1 MLDLRQYT
9 VKEFAEAI
17 NENAEVIK
25 ELMANNRYLGNTDKP
40 YDYTVMAVNNSTIK
54 EENKEIVTKFIYTN
68 LFNRP
73 EHRFYDTKGYTITL
87 R

>member
-25 ELMANNRYLGNTDKP
+25 ELMANNRQLKNTDKP
-40 YDYTVMAVNNSTIK
+40 YLTLSRNDT
-54 EENKEIVTKFIYTN
+54 
-68 LFNRP
+68 
-73 EHRFYDTKGYTITL
+73 EHAKA
-87 R
+87 

>member
-1 MLDLRQYT
+1 MLDLREYT

-17 NENAEVIK
+17 NENTTTIK
-25 ELMANNRYLGNTDKP
+25 ELMTNNRHLGNTDKP
-40 YDYTVMAVNNSTIK
+40 YGYTVMAVNNSNIK
-54 EENKEIVTKFIYTN
+54 EDNKEIVAKFIYTN

>member
-1 MLDLRQYT
+1 MLDLRQCT

-25 ELMANNRYLGNTDKP
+25 ELMANNRHLGNTNNP
-40 YDYTVMAVNNSTIK
+40 YRNTVIAVNNSTIK
-54 EENKEIVTKFIYTN
+54 EGNKEIVTKFIYTN
-68 LFNRP
+68 LFNRY

>member
-9 VKEFAEAI
+9 TKEFAAAI

-25 ELMANNRYLGNTDKP
+25 ELMANNRHLGNTNKP
-40 YDYTVMAVNNSTIK
+40 YHNTVIAVNNSTIK
-54 EENKEIVTKFIYTN
+54 EDNKEIVTKFIYTN
-68 LFNRP
+68 LFNRYK
-73 EHRFYDTKGYTITL
+73 HRFYDTKGYTITL